1 VKALRVL
8 PEVAADVAEAAR
20 WYDEEGY
27 LGLGDRFV
35 ATFHSCV
42 GLLQERGEIP
52 RIVYSGFRRVLLRP
66 FPYALYYRYRGD
78 LMVVTLVIHG
88 ARDPRHV
95 RSLLRKRGV

>member
-35 ATFHSCV
+35 DTFYSSVAH
-42 GLLQERGEIP
+42 LQERGEIH
-52 RIVYSGFRRVLLRP
+52 RTVYSEFRRVLIRP
-66 FPYALYYRYRGD
+66 FPYALYYRYDGEV
-78 LMVVTLVIHG
+78 LVISLVIHA
-88 ARDPRHV
+88 ARSPRLV
-95 RSLLRKRGV
+95 RSLLRNRRE